1 VADDVQQF
9 LVPQR
14 GGESEETVYV
24 PMAQAPRQAVTL
36 VVRTRADPRAHAEL
50 IRTEIWKINPDVTIN
65 TVETMAEFASKYTVA
80 LDVLTAILG
89 GFSVFALLLASLGT
103 YGVVAYSV
111 GQRTHEI
118 GVRLAVGAR
127 PREVVAMIAMHGV
140 KMSLVGMAGGAL
152 LLLPVVALM
161 GSVLEGFALAPVEPL
176 RLVAATLVLFV
187 VTLAASVVP
196 ATRAA
201 NVDPVLVLKAE

>member
-1 VADDVQQF
+1 MAADVQQF

-50 IRTEIWKINPDVTIN
+50 IRTEIRKINPDVTIN
-65 TVETMAEFASKYTVA
+65 TVETMEEFASKYTVA

-103 YGVVAYSV
+103 YGV
-111 GQRTHEI
+111 
-118 GVRLAVGAR
+118 
-127 PREVVAMIAMHGV
+127 
-140 KMSLVGMAGGAL
+140 
-152 LLLPVVALM
+152 
-161 GSVLEGFALAPVEPL
+161 
-176 RLVAATLVLFV
+176 AATLILFV